1 MTAYIA
7 DIARWQKGLP
17 LSELVKAGFGAVNI
31 KISHGLE
38 TGATLYPGQPDD
50 VARVKEARAN
60 KLRLC
65 TFHWLTGSASGT
77 AQAKV
82 AYDRMKALGGPAGIG
97 HSVDAE
103 EQEDPPTWGTWTE
116 YAKTMSGL
124 LGRPLFGYTGDWW
137 WTDYFAGRNGATLVP
152 YLWAAPN
159 AGYLASYPGDKSTH
173 WKAGYGGWVN
183 LAAMQYTDKEPPF
196 GPGVTT
202 TIKVSKTAIR
212 DLSIWKAATGVAW

>member
-31 KISHGLE
+31 KTSHGLE
-38 TGATLYPGQPDD
+38 AGAGLYPGQPDD
-50 VARVKEARAN
+50 LARAKEARTN
-60 KLRLC
+60 KLRIC
-65 TFHWLTGSASGT
+65 TFHWLTGGASGA

-82 AYDRMKALGGPAGIG
+82 AVDRMKAIGGVA

-103 EQEDPPTWGTWTE
+103 DEEDPPSWAIWSDYVMT
-116 YAKTMSGL
+116 YKKL
-124 LGRPLFGYTGDWW
+124 VGRPPFAYTGDWW
-137 WTDYFAGRNGATLVP
+137 WRANFTPARNGNALTP

-159 AGYLASYPGDKSTH
+159 EGYLGVYPGDQAQQWT
-173 WKAGYGGWVN
+173 AGYGGWAN
-183 LAAMQYTDKEPPF
+183 LSAMQYAVEPPF

-202 TIKVSKTAIR
+202 TVKVSKTALR
-212 DLSIWKAATGVAW
+212 DLAVWKAVSGVTW